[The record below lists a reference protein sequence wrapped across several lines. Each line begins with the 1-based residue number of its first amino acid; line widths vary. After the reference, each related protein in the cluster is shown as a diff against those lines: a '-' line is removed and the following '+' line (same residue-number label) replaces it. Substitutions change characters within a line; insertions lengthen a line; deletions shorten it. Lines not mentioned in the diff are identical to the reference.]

1 MAASEDFMARAAAMR
16 NAALASG
23 DQGFGAIVVKG
34 DRIVA
39 ETPSRVVVNG
49 DPTAHAEM
57 EAIRAAARAL
67 GTQDLSDCIM
77 YSTSKPCAMCETAAY
92 WAGLEGMVFASAG
105 MAPAKPRYR
114 RC

>member
-1 MAASEDFMARAAAMR
+1 MAGPEDFMARAAAMR
-16 NAALASG
+16 DSALASG

-67 GTQDLSDCIM
+67 GSEDLSSCTM

-105 MAPAKPRYR
+105 MAPVKPRYR

>member
-1 MAASEDFMARAAAMR
+1 MAASEDFMARAVAMR
-16 NAALASG
+16 ERALASG
-23 DQGFGAIVVKG
+23 DQGFGAIVVKR

-67 GTQDLSDCIM
+67 GTQDLSSCIM

-105 MAPAKPRYR
+105 MAPVKPRYR